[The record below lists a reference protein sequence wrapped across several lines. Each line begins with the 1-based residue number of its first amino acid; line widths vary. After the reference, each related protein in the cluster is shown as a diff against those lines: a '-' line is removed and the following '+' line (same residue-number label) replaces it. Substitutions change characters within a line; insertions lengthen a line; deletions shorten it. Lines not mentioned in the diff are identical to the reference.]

1 MARADFPNDEAW
13 LRSLGIDRETNPN
26 NPSSW
31 KPDLQARWTD
41 HINTLAPERQ
51 AKLTVERPGVV
62 VRPIG
67 EDLNTIPAN
76 GPTSPE
82 ESPNADGSRFSSLQ
96 GDYQPTEEE
105 RAAGAAFYSKFN
117 TAYGP
122 YGRKVDA
129 KKAKAELQ
137 ANFPVVKHFDEL
149 SEAHSSIRA
158 QLSKIPNMYVGNADL
173 PATAPDNLGE
183 SDKPKAQAL
192 LDRAR
197 EIRSA
202 QKTLSSK
209 LSVFKQVGVEPPRD
223 QLPPSLRFD
232 HLLAPV
238 GGTAPAG
245 IDDSDWANLTPEAH
259 KLALDYIDKH
269 NEFAKNHLDDQGR
282 IKVNTNRAGIDTND
296 PLHNTGGLDKYHELH
311 DIRQKIEKEITV
323 SGRKTDKEDAEL
335 KVASALKNYPYGLI
349 RSVNVAPRTNP
360 VTDAVQQPS
369 VEAFA
374 PDSPKGDLP
383 VPSDVT
389 TDVDTRGTK
398 HYMINAKL
406 GMSDVMNEMVPQPDN
421 GKRFGAG
428 IHYVAGERLNHWYVK
443 ILDHDFGHDTARG
456 LHKTD
461 DSYTVVKGAEDDPNS
476 LAEAVSIARRMLSH
490 KEATRGV
497 WPVIEQARYVQKL
510 EDLKPGDWLD
520 SEKGRGNSG
529 KVVHV
534 PNVIT
539 DKDPVIVE
547 RNGAQRK
554 VKTFESLG
562 ARTATR
568 YSDEDSSI
576 TSPTPPGG
584 NAVNRSPRSN
594 PDEQATAEYHIR
606 NYVNTYKSI
615 LNRVGRTVGMLSSG
629 DMAPDERN
637 SLRESLDKAGL
648 HYRRSGLN
656 DIKADRLVKLHL
668 KDMPLNPEFA
678 RDKNPFLQWHPNPDM
693 LDQ

>member
-31 KPDLQARWTD
+31 KSDLQARWTD

-67 EDLNTIPAN
+67 EDMNTIPAN

-82 ESPNADGSRFSSLQ
+82 ESPSVDASRFSSLQ

-105 RAAGAAFYSKFN
+105 KAAGAAFYSKFS
-117 TAYGP
+117 TAYSP

-158 QLSKIPNMYVGNADL
+158 QLSKIPNMYVGTGEL
-173 PATAPDNLGE
+173 PATAPDTLGE

-232 HLLAPV
+232 HLLKPV

-259 KLALDYIDKH
+259 KLAMEYIDKH
-269 NEFAKNHLDDQGR
+269 NDFAKNHLDDQGR

-323 SGRKTDKEDAEL
+323 SGRKADKEDAEL

-360 VTDAVQQPS
+360 VTDS
-369 VEAFA
+369 
-374 PDSPKGDLP
+374 
-383 VPSDVT
+383 VT
-389 TDVDTRGTK
+389 TV
-398 HYMINAKL
+398 
-406 GMSDVMNEMVPQPDN
+406 S
-421 GKRFGAG
+421 
-428 IHYVAGERLNHWYVK
+428 
-443 ILDHDFGHDTARG
+443 TA
-456 LHKTD
+456 
-461 DSYTVVKGAEDDPNS
+461 S
-476 LAEAVSIARRMLSH
+476 
-490 KEATRGV
+490 
-497 WPVIEQARYVQKL
+497 
-510 EDLKPGDWLD
+510 
-520 SEKGRGNSG
+520 
-529 KVVHV
+529 
-534 PNVIT
+534 
-539 DKDPVIVE
+539 
-547 RNGAQRK
+547 
-554 VKTFESLG
+554 
-562 ARTATR
+562 
-568 YSDEDSSI
+568 
-576 TSPTPPGG
+576 G
-584 NAVNRSPRSN
+584 NASASEMTSSSPVSHEQKAEGHISN
-594 PDEQATAEYHIR
+594 YMQ
-606 NYVNTYKSI
+606 TYKSVMD
-615 LNRVGRTVGMLSSG
+615 RVGRTVSGLSSG
-629 DMAPDERN
+629 DMSNDERS
-637 SLRESLDKAGL
+637 SLIDSLHQATTHYTQHLGDERKATDL
-648 HYRRSGLN
+648 V
-656 DIKADRLVKLHL
+656 RLKLR
-668 KDMPLNPEFA
+668 DMPLNPEYA
-678 RDKNPFLQWHPNPDM
+678 NEKDPKAKWGTGRM